1 VVAWG
6 SPGNLV
12 TAPLVISQCEFT
24 RLGGVLGSGTV
35 PSGSFAL
42 EFHDNT
48 GPCAEPGGTSL
59 PGGFGW
65 IDHPG
70 GSCST
75 TTTASVWAAEKPGLS
90 APAGCRPS
98 TWIGRAVVLPIFV
111 DTNGLGGSNGQYRI
125 GGYVGFEVTGQR
137 FPSSP
142 NPTPGL
148 RCPSGALRAAVLAA
162 VATLGAGG
170 ETALYDTLVTIAR
183 DVPPVGDPGRRAVV
197 LLSDGGDTVSTA
209 TLSDALNVAR
219 SVRIEVIELAS
230 PESSQPAL
238 AAIAA
243 SGGGSIATVANLGAL
258 ATTCELTARNLLD
271 GPPADG
277 ADASPDTVMNAP
289 APHAGTVDAALDRLD
304 TVGVAATGPSPI
316 VGVGLVLLAVAVLAV
331 VGAVTVGVLA
341 VPVVAIG
348 APLGARVWLSTR
360 ATSRRN
366 KFLAALPDLLQVIV
380 AMLRSGYRFLQALD
394 AVGSE
399 ADEPAR
405 SEIRRVLL
413 EVRAGRDLAD
423 ALGAMATRL
432 DAADLEWI
440 VDAVEINQTVG
451 GDLAHVLDTVAS
463 TIRVRQRL
471 RRQVSALTA
480 EGRVSAYVMM
490 GLPPGVAV
498 ALVIMDPAYFARL
511 TEGVGLVLLG
521 GAGVSLVVG
530 YPWMR
535 RMIGSVHRG
544 VGHERDGVGGGAHR
558 RGSVRRRRDAADP
571 RVPAG
576 APRRTTRSCADRWGR
591 PPRGG

>member
-1 VVAWG
+1 
-6 SPGNLV
+6 
-12 TAPLVISQCEFT
+12 
-24 RLGGVLGSGTV
+24 
-35 PSGSFAL
+35 
-42 EFHDNT
+42 
-48 GPCAEPGGTSL
+48 
-59 PGGFGW
+59 
-65 IDHPG
+65 
-70 GSCST
+70 
-75 TTTASVWAAEKPGLS
+75 
-90 APAGCRPS
+90 
-98 TWIGRAVVLPIFV
+98 
-111 DTNGLGGSNGQYRI
+111 
-125 GGYVGFEVTGQR
+125 VTGQR

-148 RCPSGALRAAVLAA
+148 RCPSGAPRAAVLAA
-162 VATLGAGG
+162 VATLDAGG

-243 SGGGSIATVANLGAL
+243 SGGESIATVANLGAL

-316 VGVGLVLLAVAVLAV
+316 VGVGLVLLAVAV
-331 VGAVTVGVLA
+331 
-341 VPVVAIG
+341 VAIG

-380 AMLRSGYRFLQALD
+380 AMLRSGYGFLQSLD

-432 DAADLEWI
+432 DAADLAWI

-451 GDLAHVLDTVAS
+451 GDIAHVLDTVAS
-463 TIRVRQRL
+463 TIRARQRL

-498 ALVIMDPAYFARL
+498 ALVIMNPAYFARL

-530 YPWMR
+530 YLWMR
-535 RMIGSVHRG
+535 RMIGSVQ
-544 VGHERDGVGGGAHR
+544 
-558 RGSVRRRRDAADP
+558 
-571 RVPAG
+571 
-576 APRRTTRSCADRWGR
+576 
-591 PPRGG
+591 

>member
-1 VVAWG
+1 MTARSLRRWVRGVAALAGLLGVLAVPVVPTTVAAATPQPIGEVLVVVDTSG
-6 SPGNLV
+6 SMAGAPLAAAKEAV
-12 TAPLVISQCEFT
+12 TAFVG
-24 RLGGVLGSGTV
+24 RL
-35 PSGSFAL
+35 P
-42 EFHDNT
+42 
-48 GPCAEPGGTSL
+48 
-59 PGGFGW
+59 
-65 IDHPG
+65 
-70 GSCST
+70 
-75 TTTASVWAAEKPGLS
+75 ASVAVGLV
-90 APAGCRPS
+90 AFGPRP
-98 TWIGRAVVLPIFV
+98 VVLAA
-111 DTNGLGGSNGQYRI
+111 
-125 GGYVGFEVTGQR
+125 
-137 FPSSP
+137 
-142 NPTPGL
+142 PGA
-148 RCPSGALRAAVLAA
+148 PRAAVLAA
-162 VATLGAGG
+162 VATLEAGG
-170 ETALYDTLVTIAR
+170 ETALYDTLVTISR

-197 LLSDGGDTVSTA
+197 LLSDGGDTVSAA

-243 SGGGSIATVANLGAL
+243 SGGGSIATVADLGAL
-258 ATTCELTARNLLD
+258 ATTYELTARNLLD

-277 ADASPDTVMNAP
+277 ADASPDTVTNGP
-289 APHAGTVDAALDRLD
+289 APDAGTVDAALDRLD
-304 TVGVAATGPSPI
+304 TIGVAATGPSPI
-316 VGVGLVLLAVAVLAV
+316 VGVGLVLLAIAVLAV
-331 VGAVTVGVLA
+331 AAGGGGRADRLRRLAAAGIVVPGVDRTAAGSTAPSRAAAAFIERSGRRVALQRALERAGSSLGPEEFVLRVTMVAVVVAVLGAVTVGVLA
-341 VPVVAIG
+341 VPVVGIG

-380 AMLRSGYRFLQALD
+380 AMLRSGYGFLQALD

-432 DAADLEWI
+432 DAADLAWI

-463 TIRVRQRL
+463 TIRDRQRL

-498 ALVIMDPAYFARL
+498 ALAIMNPAYFARL

-530 YPWMR
+530 YLWMR
-535 RMIGSVHRG
+535 RMIGSVQ
-544 VGHERDGVGGGAHR
+544 
-558 RGSVRRRRDAADP
+558 
-571 RVPAG
+571 
-576 APRRTTRSCADRWGR
+576 
-591 PPRGG
+591 